1 MRTGRRITLLAIGVV
16 WLLNVGSFAGAQ
28 EPFYQGKTIRLIVGL
43 APGGGYDL
51 YSRTIAR
58 QMGKHIPGN
67 PTIVVENMDGAGSL
81 IAANYMYKAAK
92 PDGLTIG
99 HILGGLF
106 LQQLWEIQGSSSTAA
121 NSNTSASRLR
131 TIS

>member
-1 MRTGRRITLLAIGVV
+1 MRTGRMVPRLAIGALFGFAIWVV
-16 WLLNVGSFAGAQ
+16 SAGTQ

-67 PTIVVENMDGAGSL
+67 PTVVVENMDGAGSM
-81 IAANYMYKAAK
+81 IAANDMYKADK
-92 PDGLTIG
+92 PARHSVGK
-99 HILGGLF
+99 HLGVHL
-106 LQQLWEIQGSSSTAA
+106 
-121 NSNTSASRLR
+121 LR
-131 TIS
+131 QD

>member
-1 MRTGRRITLLAIGVV
+1 MRTGRMISAAGNCRLVWLHNGVV
-16 WLLNVGSFAGAQ
+16 SAGAQ
-28 EPFYQGKTIRLIVGL
+28 EPFIRGKTIRLIVGL

-67 PTIVVENMDGAGSL
+67 PTVVVENMDGAGSL

-99 HILGGLF
+99 HILVVCSCSS
-106 LQQLWEIQGSSSTAA
+106 WEIQGSSSTAA

>member
-1 MRTGRRITLLAIGVV
+1 MRPGRMIPLMAIGA
-16 WLLNVGSFAGAQ
+16 LFGFATGMVAADAQ

-67 PTIVVENMDGAGSL
+67 PTIVVENMDGAGSRS
-81 IAANYMYKAAK
+81 AANDMYKADK
-92 PDGLTIG
+92 PARHSVGK
-99 HILGGLF
+99 HLGVHL
-106 LQQLWEIQGSSSTAA
+106 
-121 NSNTSASRLR
+121 LR
-131 TIS
+131 QD